1 MWPILKQRLMICY
14 IEDCSFDYDTTS
26 RSWHMG
32 LSDHEAKWKIVENY
46 FVEWQNSNLHV
57 FGKVWLQNGKTI
69 TQLQSRDPK
78 HSY

>member
-1 MWPILKQRLMICY
+1 
-14 IEDCSFDYDTTS
+14 
-26 RSWHMG
+26 MG